1 MHSGELYNLHIE
13 IKELSSLS
21 QELVEPLLVKY
32 DLTSVQYRALQLIVF
47 NESMAVKYVSNHLKI
62 KPAAGTALIDRLERK
77 KLIERVHSED
87 DRRVV
92 FIQSTGSGR
101 ETYHSINKCFAKIF
115 RDFYSVL
122 NEEETE
128 RLKQIVG
135 KLTEHVTSRIENKI

>member
-1 MHSGELYNLHIE
+1 MYNLHLE

-21 QELVEPLLVKY
+21 QELVEPLMVKY
-32 DLTSVQYRALQLIVF
+32 DLTSVQYRALQLIVLT
-47 NESMAVKYVSNHLKI
+47 ESIAVKDVSNHLKI

-87 DRRVV
+87 DRRFV
-92 FIQSTGSGR
+92 FIQSTESGSK
-101 ETYHSINKCFAKIF
+101 TYHSINKCFAKIF

-122 NEEETE
+122 NEDETQ

-135 KLTEHVTSRIENKI
+135 KLTEHASSCIENKI

>member
-1 MHSGELYNLHIE
+1 MNSSELYNLHLE

-21 QELVEPLLVKY
+21 QELMEPLLVNY
-32 DLTSVQYRALQLIVF
+32 DLTSVQYRALQLIVL
-47 NESMAVKYVSNHLKI
+47 NESIAVKDVSNHLKI

-77 KLIERVHSED
+77 KMIERVHSED

-92 FIQSTGSGR
+92 FIQSTESGR
-101 ETYHSINKCFAKIF
+101 EAYHSINESFAKIF
-115 RDFYSVL
+115 SDYYSVL

-135 KLTEHVTSRIENKI
+135 KLTEHVSSRIENKI

>member
-1 MHSGELYNLHIE
+1 MNSSELYNLHLE

-32 DLTSVQYRALQLIVF
+32 DLTSVQYRALQLIVL
-47 NESMAVKYVSNHLKI
+47 NESIAVKDVSNHLKI

-77 KLIERVHSED
+77 KMIKRVHSED

-92 FIQSTGSGR
+92 FIQSTESGM
-101 ETYHSINKCFAKIF
+101 ESYHSINKSLAKIF
-115 RDFYSVL
+115 RDYYSVL

-135 KLTEHVTSRIENKI
+135 KLTEHVSSRIENKI

>member
-1 MHSGELYNLHIE
+1 MHSSELYNLHLE

-32 DLTSVQYRALQLIVF
+32 DLTSVQYRALQLIVLT
-47 NESMAVKYVSNHLKI
+47 ESIAVKDVSNHLKI

-87 DRRVV
+87 DRRFV
-92 FIQSTGSGR
+92 FIQSTESGR
-101 ETYHSINKCFAKIF
+101 KTYHSINKCFAKIF
-115 RDFYSVL
+115 RDFYGVL
-122 NEEETE
+122 NDEETQ

-135 KLTEHVTSRIENKI
+135 KLTEHASSCIENKI

>member
-1 MHSGELYNLHIE
+1 MNSSELYNLHLE

-32 DLTSVQYRALQLIVF
+32 DLTSVQYRALKLIVL
-47 NESMAVKYVSNHLKI
+47 NESIAVKDVSNHLKI

-77 KLIERVHSED
+77 KMIERVHSED

-92 FIQSTGSGR
+92 FIQSTENGR
-101 ETYHSINKCFAKIF
+101 EACHSINKSFAKIF
-115 RDFYSVL
+115 RDYYSVL
-122 NEEETE
+122 NEDETE

-135 KLTEHVTSRIENKI
+135 KLTEHVSSRIEKKI

>member
-1 MHSGELYNLHIE
+1 MNSSELYNLHIE
-13 IKELSSLS
+13 IKELSRLS

-32 DLTSVQYRALQLIVF
+32 DLTSVQFRALQLIVLD
-47 NESMAVKYVSNHLKI
+47 ESIAAKNVSNHLKI

-77 KLIERVHSED
+77 NLIERVHSED

-92 FIQSTGSGR
+92 YIQSTESGR
-101 ETYHSINKCFAKIF
+101 ETYHSINRCFAKIF

-122 NEEETE
+122 NEEETV

-135 KLTEHVTSRIENKI
+135 KLTEHVSSCLENKI

>member
-1 MHSGELYNLHIE
+1 MHSSELYNLHLE
-13 IKELSSLS
+13 IRELSSLS

-32 DLTSVQYRALQLIVF
+32 DLTSVQYRALQLIVL
-47 NESMAVKYVSNHLKI
+47 NESKAVKDVSNHLKI

-92 FIQSTGSGR
+92 FIQSTESGR
-101 ETYHSINKCFAKIF
+101 NTYHSINKCFTKIF

-122 NEEETE
+122 NEEETV
-128 RLKQIVG
+128 RLKEIVG
-135 KLTEHVTSRIENKI
+135 KLTEHVSSCIENKR

>member
-1 MHSGELYNLHIE
+1 MNSSELYNLHLE

-21 QELVEPLLVKY
+21 QELVEPLLVNY
-32 DLTSVQYRALQLIVF
+32 DLTSVQYRALQLIVL
-47 NESMAVKYVSNHLKI
+47 NESIAVKDVSNHLKI

-77 KLIERVHSED
+77 KMIERVHSED

-92 FIQSTGSGR
+92 FIQSTESGR
-101 ETYHSINKCFAKIF
+101 EAYHSINKSFAKIF
-115 RDFYSVL
+115 SDYYSVL

-135 KLTEHVTSRIENKI
+135 KLTEHVSSRIENKI

>member
-1 MHSGELYNLHIE
+1 MHSSELYNLHLE

-21 QELVEPLLVKY
+21 QKLVEPLLVKY
-32 DLTSVQYRALQLIVF
+32 DLTSVQYRALQLIVL
-47 NESMAVKYVSNHLKI
+47 NESIAVKDISNHLKI

-92 FIQSTGSGR
+92 LIQSTKIGR
-101 ETYHSINKCFAKIF
+101 ESYHSINKSFAKVF
-115 RDFYSVL
+115 RDYYSVL

-135 KLTEHVTSRIENKI
+135 KLTEHVSSHIENKI

>member
-1 MHSGELYNLHIE
+1 MNSSELYNLHLE

-32 DLTSVQYRALQLIVF
+32 DLTSVQYRALQLIVL
-47 NESMAVKYVSNHLKI
+47 NESIAVKDVSNHLKI

-77 KLIERVHSED
+77 KMIKRVHSED

-92 FIQSTGSGR
+92 FIQSTESGM
-101 ETYHSINKCFAKIF
+101 EAYHSINKSLAKIF
-115 RDFYSVL
+115 RDYYSVL

-128 RLKQIVG
+128 RLKQIVW
-135 KLTEHVTSRIENKI
+135 KLTEHVSSRIENKI

>member
-1 MHSGELYNLHIE
+1 MNSSELYNLHIE
-13 IKELSSLS
+13 IKELSRLS

-32 DLTSVQYRALQLIVF
+32 DLTSVQFRALQLIVLDG
-47 NESMAVKYVSNHLKI
+47 SMAAKNVSNHLKI

-77 KLIERVHSED
+77 NLIERVHSED

-92 FIQSTGSGR
+92 YIQSTESGR
-101 ETYHSINKCFAKIF
+101 ETYHSINMCFAKIF

-122 NEEETE
+122 NEEETV

-135 KLTEHVTSRIENKI
+135 KLTEHVSSCLENKI